1 MWERLH
7 TTALPPA
14 LLEAGLRY
22 QLSACVKFRSG
33 NSLREPRE
41 KRKPEDR
48 AGAFAQQLS
57 RAPSGTSPQRAASLY
72 PSAEM
77 KPYPLPE
84 TRVQRQR
91 YHPSPVT
98 GQRATLFLAKTKDA
112 VLTLVTCHRGDAG
125 TLGGVGRVNSWVPA
139 AREGARGPALGSEEL
154 CRESPASLRGVR
166 AGAQA
171 PVGPEPSLGLG
182 SRRAPPEFSLVT
194 NIFQELTLRC
204 LFFYNTVGE
213 S

>member
-1 MWERLH
+1 MGKAAHHRPSACP
-7 TTALPPA
+7 TGSGAAVPA
-14 LLEAGLRY
+14 LRLC
-22 QLSACVKFRSG
+22 QFRSG

-57 RAPSGTSPQRAASLY
+57 RAPSGTSLQRAASLY

-154 CRESPASLRGVR
+154 CRRVTCQPPRGPSRSPGPS
-166 AGAQA
+166 GARTELVPGA
-171 PVGPEPSLGLG
+171 PGGHLQNSPW
-182 SRRAPPEFSLVT
+182 
-194 NIFQELTLRC
+194 
-204 LFFYNTVGE
+204 
-213 S
+213 

>member
-1 MWERLH
+1 MGKAAHHRPSACP
-7 TTALPPA
+7 TGSGAAVPA
-14 LLEAGLRY
+14 LRLCQFG
-22 QLSACVKFRSG
+22 SG

-57 RAPSGTSPQRAASLY
+57 RAPSRTSPQRAASLY

-112 VLTLVTCHRGDAG
+112 VLTLVTCHRGEAG

-171 PVGPEPSLGLG
+171 PVGPEPSLCLGLPEG
-182 SRRAPPEFSLVT
+182 TSRILPGNQHFPGIDTKV
-194 NIFQELTLRC
+194 
-204 LFFYNTVGE
+204 LFL